1 MSYSAA
7 LAGSPYPWLA
17 VSALFLGA
25 ALARATRRA
34 RPRYLGDDPARA
46 RSSKWLF
53 FSLFLSLAVVAALGA
68 IFVPGPTDLLRPRFL
83 YFYGACAALFFLAF
97 RFRRSVGTVTML
109 LLLAL
114 ALTAALFVRS
124 LNAFTGE
131 TEIGRVRV
139 LSAQP
144 GRMNLEVLPARG
156 ETVILE
162 MTGSYFA
169 PVVKVVIFDDLYVFL
184 GAKTW
189 YRFEGLTSFALQKTE
204 AGQSFRQQDTDYYFP
219 EAEGM
224 PQRLWELF
232 ERHEKSIPGVRS
244 VQVEIDLKKVRDTAG
259 GARPGKARELVT
271 YSLRLQNDGGL
282 QIVELP

>member
-25 ALARATRRA
+25 ALQRATRRV
-34 RPRYLGDDPARA
+34 RPRHLGDDLARA

-53 FSLFLSLAVVAALGA
+53 FSLYLCLAVVAALGA
-68 IFVPGPTDLLRPRFL
+68 VFVPRPFRLAQPRFL
-83 YFYGACAALFFLAF
+83 YFYAACTALFFLAL
-97 RFRRSVGTVTML
+97 RFRKSVGAVTLL

-114 ALTAALFVRS
+114 AFTAALFLRS
-124 LNAFTGE
+124 LTGFTGE

-139 LSAQP
+139 LAARDGQ
-144 GRMNLEVLPARG
+144 MNLEIMPARG
-156 ETVILE
+156 EPVIRP

-169 PVVKVVIFDDLYVFL
+169 PVVKVVIFDDLFVFL
-184 GAKTW
+184 GAKSW
-189 YRFEGLTSFALQKTE
+189 YRFEGFTSFALQKGDT
-204 AGQSFRQQDTDYYFP
+204 GKSFRQQDTDYYFP
-219 EAEGM
+219 EPQGVS
-224 PQRLWELF
+224 QRLWELY
-232 ERHEKSIPGVRS
+232 ERNEKRLPGVRS
-244 VQVEIDLKKVRDTAG
+244 VQVEMDLK
-259 GARPGKARELVT
+259 KARELAA